1 MKKIKLKISALF
13 LATGVLISSCGTL
26 VEPNYGGVLMQNYG
40 KNGNVEGSTIRESKF
55 NWKSS
60 FVNSDGEF
68 PEKLLVPGA
77 IDSVT
82 LFESFK

>member
-1 MKKIKLKISALF
+1 LSF
-13 LATGVLISSCGTL
+13 LTE
-26 VEPNYGGVLMQNYG
+26 VETEWKPNADGYVPTSIRVYRQNYG
-40 KNGNVEGSTIRESKF
+40 KNGNVESSTIRESRF

-68 PEKLLVPGA
+68 QEKLLVPGA